1 VYKKSKVVVFDIFSG
16 IWPHTLLLNKV
27 IGQLD
32 PNKFEVVHV
41 SCGSLFEKFCA
52 VMESR
57 KKTLDPKMNLSQLD
71 CLDCNYSAK
80 TSSIFVS
87 SKGLTKRSTTI
98 RLSDFW
104 SEELETLAVS
114 EMTLILNRDYDENYL
129 LNEVPVV
136 KYALYETIIKFK
148 KLDLDFSPFE
158 KSYLDSQISN
168 NVRVLLATQEFFA
181 SDSQFDLALFHSPE
195 YGVNNTISSVANSI
209 GIATYSIRGSS
220 NLSEMNTSAMIW
232 RWDYKPE
239 TQPAFRNWHK
249 YQESPIT
256 EGELRRAQAHVEQ
269 LRIGKS
275 PFVYSAA
282 QNQNTLSR
290 DPLLTLG
297 VPVGKRVV
305 VMSLSSTD
313 ETVAS
318 KIIGRGHKTRFP
330 GTVFE
335 SQFHWVK
342 ATIDWAS
349 QRSDLVLIIRLHPRD
364 LPNKR
369 DSLESRQHSIW
380 IDLLSNLPENCA
392 LNHPNQQI
400 PFSDICRVSDVVVTG
415 WSSTALEALM
425 MGVPVV
431 TYDQALPE
439 FPLSIHLSGST
450 KSEYFSNLEIALF
463 QRESQRD
470 ALKINAERW
479 MVHSLVRGAV
489 TLSGRLFESIRTS
502 GPTWARKI
510 FTGLEIYVFFI
521 WRPLELF
528 LTFRKS
534 KESARINK
542 IFTKRLPDLYS

>member
-1 VYKKSKVVVFDIFSG
+1 MYKKSKVVVFDIFSG

>member
-1 VYKKSKVVVFDIFSG
+1 VHKKIRVVVFDIFSG
-16 IWPHTLLLNKV
+16 IWPHTLLLDKV

-41 SCGSLFEKFCA
+41 SCGSLFEKFCN

-57 KKTLDPKMNLSQLD
+57 KKTLDPKTNLSKLD
-71 CLDCNYSAK
+71 CLDCNFSAK
-80 TSSIFVS
+80 TSSVFIS
-87 SKGLTKRSTTI
+87 SKGLSKRSTAI
-98 RLSDFW
+98 RLSDLW
-104 SEELETLAVS
+104 SEELEALAVS
-114 EMTLILNRDYDENYL
+114 EMTSILNREYDENYL
-129 LNEVPVV
+129 LNGVPVV
-136 KYALYETIIKFK
+136 KFALYETIIKFK
-148 KLDLDFSPFE
+148 KLDLDFSLSE

-195 YGVNNTISSVANSI
+195 YGVNNTVSSVANSI

-249 YQESPIT
+249 YQELAIT
-256 EGELRRAQAHVEQ
+256 KGDLRRAQAHVEQ
-269 LRIGKS
+269 LKIGKS

-282 QNQNTLSR
+282 QSQKALSK
-290 DPLLTLG
+290 DALLMLG

-305 VMSLSSTD
+305 VLSLSSTD
-313 ETVAS
+313 ETVAG
-318 KIIGRGHKTRFP
+318 KIIGRGHKTSFP
-330 GTVFE
+330 GTVFD
-335 SQFHWVK
+335 SQFNWVK
-342 ATIDWAS
+342 ATIEWAS
-349 QRSDLVLIIRLHPRD
+349 QRSDLVLIVRLHPRD

-380 IDLLSNLPENCA
+380 LDLLSNLPENCI

-400 PFSDICRVSDVVVTG
+400 PFADICGVSDVLVTG

-439 FPLSIHLSGST
+439 FPSSIHLSGST
-450 KSEYFSNLEIALF
+450 KVEYFSNLDIALL
-463 QRESQRD
+463 QGESQRE
-470 ALKINAERW
+470 ALKINAESW
-479 MVHSLVRGAV
+479 LVHSLVRGAV
-489 TLSGRLFESIRTS
+489 SLSGRFFESLRTS

-510 FTGLEIYVFFI
+510 FTGFEIYVFFI

-534 KESARINK
+534 KEATRINR
-542 IFTKRLPDLYS
+542 IFAKKLPDLYS

>member
-1 VYKKSKVVVFDIFSG
+1 MYKKIKVVVFDIFSG

-41 SCGSLFEKFCA
+41 SCGSLFEKFCN

-57 KKTLDPKMNLSQLD
+57 KKTLDPKINLSKLD
-71 CLDCNYSAK
+71 CLDCSFSAK
-80 TSSIFVS
+80 TSSVFIS
-87 SKGLTKRSTTI
+87 SKGLSKRSTAI
-98 RLSDFW
+98 RLSDLW
-104 SEELETLAVS
+104 SEELEALAVS
-114 EMTLILNRDYDENYL
+114 EMTSILNREYDENYL
-129 LNEVPVV
+129 LNGVPVV
-136 KYALYETIIKFK
+136 KFALYETIIKFK
-148 KLDLDFSPFE
+148 KLDLDFTPSE

-181 SDSQFDLALFHSPE
+181 SDSQFDLALFYSPE

-249 YQESPIT
+249 YQESAIT
-256 EGELRRAQAHVEQ
+256 EGELRRAQAHVNQ
-269 LRIGKS
+269 LKIGKS

-282 QNQNTLSR
+282 QNQNTSSK
-290 DPLLTLG
+290 DALLMLG

-305 VMSLSSTD
+305 LMSLSSTD

-318 KIIGRGHKTRFP
+318 KIIGRGHKTSFP

-342 ATIDWAS
+342 STIDWAS
-349 QRSDLVLIIRLHPRD
+349 QRSDLALIIRLHPRD

-380 IDLLSNLPENCA
+380 IDLLSNLPENCIV
-392 LNHPNQQI
+392 NHPNQQI
-400 PFSDICRVSDVVVTG
+400 PFADICGVSGVLVTG

-425 MGVPVV
+425 LGVPVV

-439 FPLSIHLSGST
+439 FPSSIHLSGST
-450 KSEYFSNLEIALF
+450 KDEYFSNLDIALL
-463 QRESQRD
+463 QGESQREE
-470 ALKINAERW
+470 LKINAERW
-479 MVHSLVRGAV
+479 LVHSLVRGAV
-489 TLSGRLFESIRTS
+489 SLSGRLFESIRTS

-534 KESARINK
+534 KEAPRINQ
-542 IFTKRLPDLYS
+542 IFAKRLPDLYS